1 MPESTGQLTVK
12 KLGDANGDG
21 DVTEADVEAVAKHI
35 MGQTP
40 TGFDKEAADAN
51 QDNKLNAA
59 DIVTI
64 NNIIKNKK

>member
-1 MPESTGQLTVK
+1 MASSVK
-12 KLGDANGDG
+12 AI
-21 DVTEADVEAVAKHI
+21 AQYI